1 MLVLGLRLL
10 HLMFMG
16 TWIGAL
22 LFVSGDV
29 KRTLAEPAVHIPL
42 LRNRIGRATRFAAIS
57 GLMTIVTGICLI
69 FALGGFGSVPPT
81 IHTGILMGLAMLGV
95 GVGMIGGSWKKI
107 VAGLDAGASPDSLL
121 PLAKK
126 MTMGMM
132 VFHLLWLV
140 TLGLMVFRN
149 GLG

>member
-1 MLVLGLRLL
+1 M
-10 HLMFMG
+10 
-16 TWIGAL
+16 
-22 LFVSGDV
+22 
-29 KRTLAEPAVHIPL
+29 
-42 LRNRIGRATRFAAIS
+42 
-57 GLMTIVTGICLI
+57 
-69 FALGGFGSVPPT
+69 PPT

-149 GLG
+149 GFG